1 MLSKKEN
8 DIVIFILILILII
21 TLFVISTK
29 LKEETN
35 KNPSIKKHIIEKKMN
50 EGFENECP
58 NYNNI
63 SSEIDGDGDTL
74 TLTILN
80 DCISSDF
87 IKKNNILKIT
97 GNKGNT
103 SQFTYFKIDDIDYN
117 DNPNVVI
124 LKQNNLYTNI
134 NDINKTLQNIKVTNV
149 ELMGTSDNCILTNK
163 YDIIKDDN
171 NKYKLSLSLSDKDK
185 DDSQKEF
192 IEMVKNI
199 FNNEDLIELNL
210 NNETDK
216 TDKTYL
222 IEKIDNDGHIFLN
235 NINIETDKYLENYIK
250 NSNEKDNILLI
261 KKDINKQLK
270 TQLIEQSKP
279 EYINY
284 LVNNLAIENIKN
296 QINKF
301 KDNSL

>member
-50 EGFENECP
+50 EGFENKCP
-58 NYNNI
+58 INNNI
-63 SSEIDGDGDTL
+63 SSQIDRDTL

-80 DCISSDF
+80 DCISSDL

-97 GNKGNT
+97 GNT
-103 SQFTYFKIDDIDYN
+103 DQFTYFKIDDIDYN

-134 NDINKTLQNIKVTNV
+134 NDINNKLQTINVTNV

-163 YDIIKDDN
+163 YKFSKVIDN
-171 NKYKLSLSLSDKDK
+171 LNIKYKLSIY
-185 DDSQKEF
+185 DDFTDVTKTEF
-192 IEMVKNI
+192 IKTEFIKMVKNI
-199 FNNEDLIELNL
+199 FNYEDLIEIYLEL
-210 NNETDK
+210 EPSK
-216 TDKTYL
+216 SYL
-222 IEKIDNDGHIFLN
+222 IENIDTLGTINLN
-235 NINIETDKYLENYIK
+235 NINITSDT
-250 NSNEKDNILLI
+250 NSVNSTSDNKNILLI

-270 TQLIEQSKP
+270 TKIVDDSKS
-279 EYINY
+279 EYITY

-296 QINKF
+296 QINKL
-301 KDNSL
+301 KDNNL

>member
-58 NYNNI
+58 INNNI
-63 SSEIDGDGDTL
+63 SSQIDRDTL

-80 DCISSDF
+80 DCISSDL

-97 GNKGNT
+97 GNT
-103 SQFTYFKIDDIDYN
+103 DQFTYFKIDDIDYN

-134 NDINKTLQNIKVTNV
+134 NDINNKLQTINVTNV

-163 YDIIKDDN
+163 YKFSKVIDN
-171 NKYKLSLSLSDKDK
+171 LNIKYKLSIY
-185 DDSQKEF
+185 DDFTDVTKTEF
-192 IEMVKNI
+192 IKTEFIKMVKNI
-199 FNNEDLIELNL
+199 FNYEDLIEIYLEL
-210 NNETDK
+210 EPSK
-216 TDKTYL
+216 SYL
-222 IEKIDNDGHIFLN
+222 IENIDTLGTINLN
-235 NINIETDKYLENYIK
+235 NINITSDT
-250 NSNEKDNILLI
+250 NSVNSTSDNKNILLI

-270 TQLIEQSKP
+270 TKIVDDSKS
-279 EYINY
+279 EYITY

-296 QINKF
+296 QINKL
-301 KDNSL
+301 KDNNL

>member
-35 KNPSIKKHIIEKKMN
+35 KNPSIKRHIIEKKMN

-58 NYNNI
+58 NNNNI
-63 SSEIDGDGDTL
+63 SSQIDRDGDTL

-80 DCISSDF
+80 DCISSDL

-97 GNKGNT
+97 VNT
-103 SQFTYFKIDDIDYN
+103 DQFTYFKIDDIDYN

-134 NDINKTLQNIKVTNV
+134 NDIHNKLQNKNVTNV

-163 YDIIKDDN
+163 YKFSKVTDN
-171 NKYKLSLSLSDKDK
+171 LNIKYKLSIY
-185 DDSQKEF
+185 DDFTDVTKTEF
-192 IEMVKNI
+192 IKMVKNI
-199 FNNEDLIELNL
+199 FNYEDLIEIYLEL
-210 NNETDK
+210 K
-216 TDKTYL
+216 PSKSYL
-222 IEKIDNDGHIFLN
+222 IENIDTDTDGTIYLN
-235 NINIETDKYLENYIK
+235 NINITSDT
-250 NSNEKDNILLI
+250 NSVNSTSDNKNILLI
-261 KKDINKQLK
+261 RKDINKQLK
-270 TQLIEQSKP
+270 TKIIDDSKS
-279 EYINY
+279 EYITY
-284 LVNNLAIENIKN
+284 LVNNLEIENIKN
-296 QINKF
+296 QINKL
-301 KDNSL
+301 KDNNL

>member
-58 NYNNI
+58 INNNI
-63 SSEIDGDGDTL
+63 SSQIDRDTL

-80 DCISSDF
+80 DCISSDL

-97 GNKGNT
+97 GNT
-103 SQFTYFKIDDIDYN
+103 DQFTYFKIDDIDYN

-134 NDINKTLQNIKVTNV
+134 NDINNKLQTINVTNV

-163 YDIIKDDN
+163 YKFSKVIDN
-171 NKYKLSLSLSDKDK
+171 LNIKYKLSIYDYFTDVTKT
-185 DDSQKEF
+185 EF
-192 IEMVKNI
+192 IKTEFIKMVKNI
-199 FNNEDLIELNL
+199 FNYEDLIEIYLEL
-210 NNETDK
+210 EPSK
-216 TDKTYL
+216 SYL
-222 IEKIDNDGHIFLN
+222 IENIDTLGTINLN
-235 NINIETDKYLENYIK
+235 NINITSDT
-250 NSNEKDNILLI
+250 NSVNSTSDNKNILLI

-270 TQLIEQSKP
+270 TKIVDDSKS
-279 EYINY
+279 EYITY

-296 QINKF
+296 QINKL
-301 KDNSL
+301 KDNNL